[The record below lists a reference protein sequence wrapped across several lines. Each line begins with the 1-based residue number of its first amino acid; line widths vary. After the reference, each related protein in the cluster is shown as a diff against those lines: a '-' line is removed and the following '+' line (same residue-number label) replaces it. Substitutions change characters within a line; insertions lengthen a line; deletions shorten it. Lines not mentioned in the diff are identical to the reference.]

1 MLFRSEIAN
10 QLVPEGLWFEDKE
23 AATYVKPPPPPPGT
37 VKGYSPLM
45 DESRPTRIQ
54 DYLR

>member
-1 MLFRSEIAN
+1 MAN
-10 QLVPEGLWFEDKE
+10 QLVPESEGDAFEDKE

-37 VKGYSPLM
+37 VEDYSPLM
-45 DESRPTRIQ
+45 DEPRPTRIQ